1 MTEHPNVPRVSPMQP
16 SHVDATRPRRG
27 RKRSDRVADQIKGWI
42 AAGHFSEGDTLP
54 KEAVLV
60 ERCKAARSTIREALK
75 SLEVEGL
82 IQLKTGP
89 KGGALVTGVS
99 SGRTIELMGNYF
111 FSQPLTLGDVYA
123 VRKTIE
129 PQMAEACVGHIDEE
143 TFHALRHTIG
153 VCACD
158 PAGVLPGSRVRIA
171 ELDFHDIL
179 AEACPN
185 RLLGLYSRL
194 ISGLLKSL
202 AVCGKIYDQPHP
214 NLGRRAHHFHS
225 ELVDAFV
232 AEDRARV
239 RELMSEHMNEAESF
253 MRQYEVQLERR
264 FMSPFAEE
272 PEAE

>member
-1 MTEHPNVPRVSPMQP
+1 MTEYANIPPVSPMR
-16 SHVDATRPRRG
+16 SSNMTETKRKRG
-27 RKRSDRVADQIKGWI
+27 RKRSDLVADQIKGWI
-42 AAGHFSEGDTLP
+42 AAGHFAEGDTLP

-89 KGGALVTGVS
+89 KGGAISTRVS
-99 SGRTIELMGNYF
+99 SDRTIELMGNYF
-111 FSQPLTLGDVYA
+111 FSQPLSLADVYA

-129 PQMAEACVGHIDEE
+129 PQMAEACVGFIDEQ
-143 TFHALRHTIG
+143 TFRALRHTIG

-158 PAGVLPGSRVRIA
+158 PAGILPGSRVRIA

-185 RLLGLYSRL
+185 KLLGLYSRL

-202 AVCGKIYDQPHP
+202 AVCTQLYEEPRRD
-214 NLGRRAHHFHS
+214 LGRRGYYFHS

-232 AEDRARV
+232 VEDKARV
-239 RELMSEHMNEAESF
+239 RKLMTEHVNEAESF
-253 MRQYEVQLERR
+253 MREYGVQLERR
-264 FMSPFAEE
+264 LMTPFAEVQE
-272 PEAE
+272 DE